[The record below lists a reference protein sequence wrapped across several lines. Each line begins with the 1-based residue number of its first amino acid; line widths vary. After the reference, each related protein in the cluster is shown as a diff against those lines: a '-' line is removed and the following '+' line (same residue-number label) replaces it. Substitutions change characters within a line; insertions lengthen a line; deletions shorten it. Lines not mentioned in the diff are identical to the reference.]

1 MLDGVLLDGVTRV
14 PGGSDEPSDVRIT
27 AKIRIPRRSTA
38 AAPAAN
44 IVLRPVGPVLGVV
57 VVSGHRGMLA
67 AARYLQ
73 RSSSSLERSASANC
87 QNGPKLIRATPS
99 GPYDAGSDLSGNAI
113 ALTGSGSSEVKRRN
127 VSGS

>member
-1 MLDGVLLDGVTRV
+1 MLDGALLDGVIEGAGRFRRV
-14 PGGSDEPSDVRIT
+14 LRRAHHREDQDSEKEYRRRTGGEYR
-27 AKIRIPRRSTA
+27 
-38 AAPAAN
+38 
-44 IVLRPVGPVLGVV
+44 LRPVGPVLGVV

-99 GPYDAGSDLSGNAI
+99 GPYDEGSDLSGNAI